1 MWYFSYYYLI
11 LLYSS
16 SLTASSHSLELFS
29 PGSPFTSSLHTSFA
43 RLKAAFCCA
52 IMLNEIVVNMM
63 NIAFFFIPEIRK
75 ELPAVQKR
83 EIRLSERRFYQKLT
97 DIYATAVDYN
107 KDVPTTCLF
116 YKKVQNKMHYAVHG
130 HTAAEL
136 IVERANAEK
145 EYMGLTT
152 WEIKSSSQM

>member
-1 MWYFSYYYLI
+1 MWYFSYYYYLI

-63 NIAFFFIPEIRK
+63 NIAFFSYPKFGKNYLLCRN
-75 ELPAVQKR
+75 V
-83 EIRLSERRFYQKLT
+83 KL
-97 DIYATAVDYN
+97 D
-107 KDVPTTCLF
+107 
-116 YKKVQNKMHYAVHG
+116 
-130 HTAAEL
+130 
-136 IVERANAEK
+136 
-145 EYMGLTT
+145 
-152 WEIKSSSQM
+152 

>member
-1 MWYFSYYYLI
+1 MVQRYADYL
-11 LLYSS
+11 Y
-16 SLTASSHSLELFS
+16 
-29 PGSPFTSSLHTSFA
+29 
-43 RLKAAFCCA
+43 
-52 IMLNEIVVNMM
+52 
-63 NIAFFFIPEIRK
+63 FFIPEIRK

-107 KDVPTTCLF
+107 KDAPTTRLF
-116 YKKVQNKMHYAVHG
+116 YKKVQNKMYYAVHG

-145 EYMGLTT
+145 ECMGLTT

>member
-1 MWYFSYYYLI
+1 MVQRYADYL
-11 LLYSS
+11 Y
-16 SLTASSHSLELFS
+16 
-29 PGSPFTSSLHTSFA
+29 
-43 RLKAAFCCA
+43 
-52 IMLNEIVVNMM
+52 
-63 NIAFFFIPEIRK
+63 FFIPEIRK

-83 EIRLSERRFYQKLT
+83 EIRLSERRFYHKLT

-145 EYMGLTT
+145 EYMELTT